1 MKKINFKLIVLFTI
15 LIIVNISSCKMA
27 IQSLLGKKNA
37 EGETSSIQLDQ
48 LSWNK
53 SSIDLKIGGMDHIL
67 LTAKPESKRNEATI
81 VYEYNSDIINLIT
94 DSRGVIVEGL
104 KKGKTTL
111 SAINGKIRTNCIINV
126 SGYDENYEKEPY
138 IYSVNN
144 IIQLRPGTQERVAV
158 SLYGG
163 SAEDSQKFIWKNE
176 KNEVV
181 EIAPNGQFC
190 LINAKG
196 EGNSKITITHPKAA
210 YPYSILVYNLADTQK
225 ATYISTTDNVIT
237 LQKNKGEKEIKVV
250 MENAPNNFNPALFKW
265 ELVQNEGEVCSIDF
279 NREKCVISPLSA
291 GTAIIKI
298 SHHAAPYPLE
308 ILVRVV
314 ELVKNVYIKPSDTFV
329 EISGDETK
337 TLSLQLEGTSENYD
351 VNEFQWDVPE
361 NEVITYNH
369 YGNEILLSGKKNGM
383 VKITVSH
390 PMAAYPRDI
399 MVNVKNQ
406 TSDAVDSSNYV
417 TTSQNYI
424 RTKIGAEAIPLN
436 ILLVGGEVGDQ
447 KKFKWTIKN
456 TPKIAGQKVINFE
469 TTHGEVFS
477 RSLIS
482 TSYEDGT
489 GYITPLSEGT
499 AVIEITHP
507 KILYS
512 TEVLVKVLP
521 ASAILEEPFYFTG
534 IPIVK
539 LLNGKEQEVNIN
551 LHGKTKTDSDNS
563 NIIWNTE
570 SPHIIVTGNGEKAV
584 IRATGHGSNISHI
597 TISHPRADVD
607 KKIVVLTADT
617 QEELDKMKS
626 LYAYKHSYKTKVD
639 DTLVIQAEQT
649 GFTEEEITN
658 FTWTVLTPNLLNC
671 EPYID
676 EASGKTLHM
685 LTKIKGL
692 KSGEGKIILKSNLPG
707 IADLSFDITILPKN
721 ANIEAEPDEA
731 YLTTFQ
737 NVVSLKEKNESANV
751 EVSAIGLS
759 SNKLSGISWAP
770 EKNGI
775 VSINSQGSSA
785 VFTAL
790 KEGETKVF
798 VSHPECQ
805 NKLTIHVKVG
815 KEYIFNNND
824 KTIYISTDIDTIL
837 AIKDEPAKKI
847 TARLINYSD
856 FTNEKFKFEIDK
868 PDIASISQ
876 GDNAC
881 LIKPIKAG
889 QALITVSHPKSNFTK
904 SVLVV
909 VGNSKEELE
918 GFSYL
923 TTANNVITVTKGQ
936 SKNISVA
943 VMNSPDIIIDGY
955 SWESKNPE
963 IATAQGVGAS
973 AVIHG
978 NEVGTARIV
987 VSNTKCTYPLKLIV
1001 ICVDSSQAA
1010 LNPFISASPN
1020 VLNLKAEQGP
1030 SPWTTFTATLE
1041 GGSDFDQQNFSWQI
1055 EDSSIVQMFGQGAT
1069 CKMRALKAGT
1079 TRLIITHPKA
1089 EYSCY
1094 VLLICDAV
1102 KPNKCYISVPEKII
1116 SMKPNQSEMAITA
1129 SLTNGDIEDKYAF
1142 NFYADTYDVIELNYS
1157 ANVASIR
1164 PIGQGQTTIHVTH
1177 PKAAYE
1183 QQIIVKVSEYTQFE
1197 FAMDYY
1203 KLTKG
1208 KTGYVSMR
1216 VPVTSVPCHVEY
1228 ESLNTNICMI
1238 EGTNKTAQITGLAPG
1253 NTKVKAKLVATKTNI
1268 VQATAE
1274 MLINIEESTEDLIY
1288 ITTTKTVY
1296 SIEKGTTTTITANIT
1311 GQGIG
1316 TVDQQNLKWKSSDP
1330 SVIKLVG
1337 ASTTGIATG
1346 PQCMLQALK
1355 AGECTVTISHDKC
1368 NTDLIIKIIVPGTD
1382 DVDISLNKTYIRLE
1396 TGGRTEVK
1404 AKLTN
1409 AKPEDYK
1416 TIEWSIEKQNGN
1428 VIADVLGK
1436 GETVAAFARN
1446 VGKTVLHAR
1455 LPNGK
1460 STECEIVVEAS
1471 RHITFASQEMFV
1483 EPGQTKTIKY
1493 TVAPEDAGI
1502 TWTTDS
1508 DTYFN
1513 YSVDEH
1519 TKTVII
1525 TGKTEGFGRLTG
1537 VTQYGNRTTLAVKCS
1552 WNYHFSINKSI
1563 IKSEPDFDS
1572 TQPDKFIIK
1581 YKVIPSDA
1589 EIEVNFDN
1597 DNIADFNIDKLRHE
1611 IIITPKKEGE
1621 ANILIKA
1628 LNIRDSNHEI
1638 GVRQCK
1644 LIFKYDKITFKTK
1657 ILSKI
1662 GKFSNIKDNKIIL
1675 GDGEKINLKFEPNY
1689 PKIEYEISNLEWEP
1703 AAAYLTD
1710 VEIKNK
1716 IIISQDEDMGK
1727 NERKLEHTQDFKDY
1741 SYKFTHKP
1749 YISLKNKKIYFKWKD
1764 FDTTKLNFLD
1774 IPENLSQII
1783 GEDIEP
1789 NQISYT
1795 KEPYEEALLVLQEE
1809 KPNPDWSNGDKR
1821 YYAKEKKKI
1830 VTVKCQGNS
1839 SKHSIKNIGFS
1850 KIDNYSPYKLHINY
1864 SDAVTKVY
1872 ASVPY
1877 KETITWDNIIYGK
1890 HVKRSEFGWWGKY
1903 NDVLETD
1910 KTVSKSPI
1918 TPKVKFEPLAT
1929 PVYASKDEVELNGVI
1944 KTKTKKKTEYFYPL
1958 NNELLNFCTPK
1969 IQIKEDSGEKITINP
1984 VNFGF
1989 LVDDEEER
1997 YNKPI
2002 TSLDE
2007 SVKKEL
2013 FAGFIKVTFIRSF
2026 INQPSKQEFIKIPV
2040 YFERRDCNINC
2051 SEEIFNN

>member
-1 MKKINFKLIVLFTI
+1 MKKFNSKLFIVFAI
-15 LIIVNISSCKMA
+15 FFIVNISSCKMA
-27 IQSLLGKKNA
+27 IQSLLGKKDEQKN
-37 EGETSSIQLDQ
+37 ESVQLEMLAWSKD
-48 LSWNK
+48 
-53 SSIDLKIGGMDHIL
+53 SIDLKIGGMDHIL
-67 LTAKPESKRNEATI
+67 LTAKPENKRTEATI

-196 EGNSKITITHPKAA
+196 EGNSKITITHPKAS

-237 LQKNKGEKEIKVV
+237 LQKNKGDKEISVV
-250 MENAPNNFNPALFKW
+250 MENPPDNFNPSLFKW

-314 ELVKNVYIKPSDTFV
+314 ELVKNVYIKPSDTYV
-329 EISGDETK
+329 EISGDESK

-351 VNEFQWDVPE
+351 VNEFQWNIPD

-399 MVNVKNQ
+399 MINVKNQ
-406 TSDAVDSSNYV
+406 TSDAVDSSHYI

-424 RTKIGAEAIPLN
+424 RTKVGAEAIPLN
-436 ILLVGGEVGDQ
+436 ILLVGGEAGDQ
-447 KKFKWTIKN
+447 NNFKWTIKH
-456 TPKIAGQKVINFE
+456 TPKVANMDVIKFE
-469 TTHGEVFS
+469 TTHGKVFT
-477 RSLIS
+477 RSAVS
-482 TSYEDGT
+482 SYEDGT

-507 KILYS
+507 KIIYP
-512 TEVLVKVLP
+512 TEALVKVLP
-521 ASAILEEPFYFTG
+521 SYAVLEEPFYFTG
-534 IPIVK
+534 TPIVK
-539 LLNGKEQEVNIN
+539 LLNGTEQEVTIS
-551 LHGKTKTDSDNS
+551 LHGKNKTEADNT
-563 NIIWNTE
+563 NITWRTE
-570 SPHIIVTGNGEKAV
+570 SSHINLIGNGEKAV
-584 IRATGHGSNISHI
+584 IKATGHGSHISHI
-597 TISHPRADVD
+597 KASHPRSDAD

-617 QEELDKMKS
+617 QEELDKMKT
-626 LYAYKHSYKTKVD
+626 LYAYKYSYKMKVD
-639 DTLVIQAEQT
+639 DTLIIQAEQT
-649 GFTEEEITN
+649 GFTNEEIKN
-658 FTWTVLTPNLLNC
+658 LTWTSLTPNLLTC
-671 EPYID
+671 EPYVD
-676 EASGKTLHM
+676 EASGQTFYTY
-685 LTKIKGL
+685 TKIKGL
-692 KSGEGKIILKSNLPG
+692 KSGEAKIVLKSNLPD
-707 IADLSFDITILPKN
+707 IPNLTFDITVLPKN
-721 ANIEAEPDEA
+721 ANLEVEPDEA

-751 EVSAIGLS
+751 EVTAVGLS
-759 SNKLSGISWAP
+759 SEKLSGISWTP
-770 EKNGI
+770 EKTGI
-775 VSINSQGSSA
+775 VSINAQGASA

-798 VSHPECQ
+798 VSHPDCQ
-805 NKLTIHVKVG
+805 NKLTIHVRVG
-815 KEYIFNNND
+815 KEYIFNNNN

-837 AIKDEPAKKI
+837 AVKDEPAKKI
-847 TARLINYSD
+847 TARLVNYSD

-868 PDIASISQ
+868 PNIASISQ
-876 GDNAC
+876 SDNSC
-881 LIKPIKAG
+881 LVKPIKAG
-889 QALITVSHPKSNFTK
+889 QALITVSHPKTNFTK

-923 TTANNVITVTKGQ
+923 TTANNVITVIKGQ
-936 SKNISVA
+936 SKNISVS

-963 IATAQGVGAS
+963 IATAQGVGAN
-973 AVIHG
+973 AIIHG
-978 NEVGTARIV
+978 NETGTARIV

-1010 LNPFISASPN
+1010 LNPFIDTTTN

-1055 EDSSIVQMFGQGAT
+1055 EDSNMVQMFGQGAT

-1089 EYSCY
+1089 EYPCY
-1094 VLLICDAV
+1094 VLLICDEV

-1129 SLTNGDIEDKYAF
+1129 SLVNGDIEDKYAF

-1157 ANVASIR
+1157 ANVASIK
-1164 PIGQGQTTIHVTH
+1164 PIGQGQTKIHVTH
-1177 PKAAYE
+1177 PKAAFE

-1197 FAMDYY
+1197 FGMEYY
-1203 KLTKG
+1203 KLTQG

-1228 ESLNTNICMI
+1228 ESLNKNVCMI
-1238 EGTNKTAQITGLAPG
+1238 EGTNTTAQLTGLAPG

-1274 MLINIEESTEDLIY
+1274 MLINIEKAEENLVY
-1288 ITTTKTVY
+1288 ITTSKTVY
-1296 SIEKGTTTTITANIT
+1296 SIEKGTTTTIAANIT
-1311 GQGIG
+1311 GEGIG
-1316 TVDQQNLKWKSSDP
+1316 TADQQNLRWKSSDP

-1337 ASTTGIATG
+1337 ASTTGISTG

-1396 TGGRTEVK
+1396 TGGKTEVK

-1416 TIEWSIEKQNGN
+1416 TIEWSIEKQNEN

-1436 GETVAAFARN
+1436 GETVAVFARN

-1460 STECEIVVEAS
+1460 LAECEIVVEAS
-1471 RHITFASQEMFV
+1471 RHITLTSQEVFV

-1493 TVAPEDAGI
+1493 SVAPEDAGI
-1502 TWTTDS
+1502 TWTTDL
-1508 DTYFN
+1508 DAYFD
-1513 YSVDEH
+1513 YSIDEH
-1519 TKTVII
+1519 SKTVTI
-1525 TGKTEGFGRLTG
+1525 TGKVEGFGRLTG

-1552 WNYHFSINKSI
+1552 WNYKFSIDKSI
-1563 IKSEPDFDS
+1563 IKAEPDD
-1572 TQPDKFIIK
+1572 PIVLN
-1581 YKVIPSDA
+1581 YKVIPDDA
-1589 EIEVNFDN
+1589 EIEVGLLNN
-1597 DNIADFNIDKLRHE
+1597 SSDFVDWTIDKYNKQILL
-1611 IIITPKKEGE
+1611 TPKKEGYGE
-1621 ANILIKA
+1621 LKLTAVNP
-1628 LNIRDSNHEI
+1628 RDNNHTI
-1638 GVRQCK
+1638 GSSTCNLSFLYRDIGLDFKFINKDGNFSRFDEKKV
-1644 LIFKYDKITFKTK
+1644 IF
-1657 ILSKI
+1657 
-1662 GKFSNIKDNKIIL
+1662 II
-1675 GDGEKINLKFEPNY
+1675 GDGEKATFSVKGSKPKADIKIV
-1689 PKIEYEISNLEWEP
+1689 KIEADNNLINKGFSISETEDSTEFNISHNEDVIEYVYKIDKDVKL
-1703 AAAYLTD
+1703 YHNTD
-1710 VEIKNK
+1710 PDHPEKNK
-1716 IIISQDEDMGK
+1716 TFECKGIDWKYYEDTDNAYARNKGIFPRPILITGTLHDLSSYSWLSTRIQFSTSPCTPYYVSEPEFK
-1727 NERKLEHTQDFKDY
+1727 ANSLWYKPPSWEEFWLNLNNNWNLVQKFDFPEVNFHNFKRMSTFAKD
-1741 SYKFTHKP
+1741 
-1749 YISLKNKKIYFKWKD
+1749 I
-1764 FDTTKLNFLD
+1764 
-1774 IPENLSQII
+1774 
-1783 GEDIEP
+1783 
-1789 NQISYT
+1789 
-1795 KEPYEEALLVLQEE
+1795 
-1809 KPNPDWSNGDKR
+1809 
-1821 YYAKEKKKI
+1821 
-1830 VTVKCQGNS
+1830 
-1839 SKHSIKNIGFS
+1839 
-1850 KIDNYSPYKLHINY
+1850 
-1864 SDAVTKVY
+1864 
-1872 ASVPY
+1872 
-1877 KETITWDNIIYGK
+1877 
-1890 HVKRSEFGWWGKY
+1890 
-1903 NDVLETD
+1903 
-1910 KTVSKSPI
+1910 
-1918 TPKVKFEPLAT
+1918 
-1929 PVYASKDEVELNGVI
+1929 
-1944 KTKTKKKTEYFYPL
+1944 KKTEMA
-1958 NNELLNFCTPK
+1958 
-1969 IQIKEDSGEKITINP
+1969 
-1984 VNFGF
+1984 GF
-1989 LVDDEEER
+1989 LNITFLRLGKQDVKKIPIFYEER
-1997 YNKPI
+1997 NCTK
-2002 TSLDE
+2002 
-2007 SVKKEL
+2007 
-2013 FAGFIKVTFIRSF
+2013 
-2026 INQPSKQEFIKIPV
+2026 NQE
-2040 YFERRDCNINC
+2040 
-2051 SEEIFNN
+2051 

>member
-1 MKKINFKLIVLFTI
+1 MKKINFKLIVVFTI

-27 IQSLLGKKNA
+27 IQSLLGKKNG
-37 EGETSSIQLDQ
+37 EETSSIQLDY

-53 SSIDLKIGGMDHIL
+53 DSIELKIGGMDHIL

-138 IYSVNN
+138 IYSVHN

-196 EGNSKITITHPKAA
+196 EGNSKITITHPKAS

-237 LQKNKGEKEIKVV
+237 LQKNKGDKEISVV
-250 MENAPNNFNPALFKW
+250 MENPPDNFNPSLFRW
-265 ELVQNEGEVCSIDF
+265 ELIQNEGEVCSIDF

-298 SHHAAPYPLE
+298 SHPASVYPLE

-314 ELVKNVYIKPSDTFV
+314 ELVKNVYIDPSDTFV

-337 TLSLQLEGTSENYD
+337 TISLKLEGTSENYD
-351 VNEFQWDVPE
+351 VNSFQWDVPE

-369 YGNEILLSGKKNGM
+369 YGNEMLLSGKKNGM

-390 PMAAYPRDI
+390 PMAAYSRDI
-399 MVNVKNQ
+399 MINVKNQ
-406 TSDAVDSSNYV
+406 TSDAIDSAHYV

-424 RTKIGAEAIPLN
+424 RTKVGAEAIPLN

-456 TPKIAGQKVINFE
+456 APKITGQKVINFE
-469 TTHGEVFS
+469 TTHGEVFI
-477 RSLIS
+477 RSARS
-482 TSYEDGT
+482 AVSSYEDGT

-507 KILYS
+507 KTLYP

-521 ASAILEEPFYFTG
+521 IYAVLEEPFYFTG
-534 IPIVK
+534 TPIVR
-539 LLNGKEQEVNIN
+539 LLNGSEQEVNIN
-551 LHGKTKTDSDNS
+551 LYGKNKTESDNA
-563 NIIWNTE
+563 NIKWETK
-570 SPHIIVTGNGEKAV
+570 S
-584 IRATGHGSNISHI
+584 SHI
-597 TISHPRADVD
+597 TLIGSGDKAIIKATSHGSHISHVTVSHPRAEVN

-617 QEELDKMKS
+617 QEELDKIKT
-626 LYAYKHSYKTKVD
+626 LYAYKHSYKMKVD
-639 DTLVIQAEQT
+639 DTLVIQAEKT
-649 GFTEEEITN
+649 GFTEEEIKN
-658 FTWTVLTPNLLNC
+658 FTWTVLTPNLLSC

-676 EASGKTLHM
+676 ETSGKTLHT

-692 KSGEGKIILKSNLPG
+692 KSGEGKIVLKSNLPG
-707 IADLSFDITILPKN
+707 IADLSFDITVLPKN
-721 ANIEAEPDEA
+721 ANLETEQDEA

-737 NVVSLKEKNESANV
+737 NVVSLKEKNDSANV
-751 EVSAIGLS
+751 EVTAVGLS
-759 SNKLSGISWAP
+759 SDKLSGISWTP
-770 EKNGI
+770 EKNSI

-856 FTNEKFKFEIDK
+856 FTNEKFKFQIDK

-876 GDNAC
+876 NDNSC
-881 LIKPIKAG
+881 LVKPVKAG

-1089 EYSCY
+1089 EYPCY

-1129 SLTNGDIEDKYAF
+1129 SLINGDIEDKYAF

-1157 ANVASIR
+1157 ANVASIK
-1164 PIGQGQTTIHVTH
+1164 PIGQGQTKIHVTH

-1238 EGTNKTAQITGLAPG
+1238 EGTNKTAQITAVGAG

-1274 MLINIEESTEDLIY
+1274 MLINIEESAEDLIY

-1316 TVDQQNLKWKSSDP
+1316 TADQQNLKWKSSDP

-1382 DVDISLNKTYIRLE
+1382 DIDISLNKTYIRLE

-1416 TIEWSIEKQNGN
+1416 TIEWSIEKQNEN

-1436 GETVAAFARN
+1436 GETVAVFARN
-1446 VGKTVLHAR
+1446 IGKTVLHAR

-1460 STECEIVVEAS
+1460 TAECEIVVEAS
-1471 RHITFASQEMFV
+1471 RQITFASQEMFI

-1493 TVAPEDAGI
+1493 SVAPEDAGI

-1508 DTYFN
+1508 DTYFD

-1519 TKTVII
+1519 TKTVTI
-1525 TGKTEGFGRLTG
+1525 TGKIEGYGRLTA
-1537 VTQYGNRTTLAVKCS
+1537 VTQYGNRSTLAVKCS
-1552 WNYHFSINKSI
+1552 WNYKFSIDKSI
-1563 IKSEPDFDS
+1563 IKAEPDD
-1572 TQPDKFIIK
+1572 PIVLN
-1581 YKVIPSDA
+1581 YKVTPDDA
-1589 EIEVNFDN
+1589 EI
-1597 DNIADFNIDKLRHE
+1597 NIDLLNNSSDFVDWVIDKYNKQILL
-1611 IIITPKKEGE
+1611 TPKKEGHGE
-1621 ANILIKA
+1621 LKLTAVNP
-1628 LNIRDSNHEI
+1628 RDNNHII
-1638 GVRQCK
+1638 GSRTCNLSFLYRDIDLDFKFVKKDGNFSRFDK
-1644 LIFKYDKITFKTK
+1644 EKGIF
-1657 ILSKI
+1657 
-1662 GKFSNIKDNKIIL
+1662 II
-1675 GDGEKINLKFEPNY
+1675 GDGETVTFSVKGEKPKADIKIVKVEADNNLVNKGFSISETEDSTENQNHNEFNISHN
-1689 PKIEYEISNLEWEP
+1689 KDIIEYVYKIDK
-1703 AAAYLTD
+1703 D
-1710 VEIKNK
+1710 V
-1716 IIISQDEDMGK
+1716 
-1727 NERKLEHTQDFKDY
+1727 RLFY
-1741 SYKFTHKP
+1741 
-1749 YISLKNKKIYFKWKD
+1749 
-1764 FDTTKLNFLD
+1764 
-1774 IPENLSQII
+1774 
-1783 GEDIEP
+1783 
-1789 NQISYT
+1789 
-1795 KEPYEEALLVLQEE
+1795 
-1809 KPNPDWSNGDKR
+1809 
-1821 YYAKEKKKI
+1821 KKI
-1830 VTVKCQGNS
+1830 VSGTGHDAIYEDVECRGVDWSWHEFYDTFKLSCSAGNFAHAIFLDGYVYIDYANSYDDFHKSFTFYKTSCTPYYVSESKFKANSLWYKPYTKQEYWKKSWGQWVLNS
-1839 SKHSIKNIGFS
+1839 SSEYPEVNYHNFDRISSFS
-1850 KIDNYSPYKLHINY
+1850 KDIKKKERAGFLN
-1864 SDAVTKVY
+1864 VTFLRL
-1872 ASVPY
+1872 
-1877 KETITWDNIIYGK
+1877 GK
-1890 HVKRSEFGWWGKY
+1890 QHVK
-1903 NDVLETD
+1903 
-1910 KTVSKSPI
+1910 
-1918 TPKVKFEPLAT
+1918 
-1929 PVYASKDEVELNGVI
+1929 
-1944 KTKTKKKTEYFYPL
+1944 
-1958 NNELLNFCTPK
+1958 
-1969 IQIKEDSGEKITINP
+1969 
-1984 VNFGF
+1984 
-1989 LVDDEEER
+1989 
-1997 YNKPI
+1997 
-2002 TSLDE
+2002 
-2007 SVKKEL
+2007 
-2013 FAGFIKVTFIRSF
+2013 
-2026 INQPSKQEFIKIPV
+2026 KIPV
-2040 YFERRDCNINC
+2040 FYEERICTKNQ
-2051 SEEIFNN
+2051 E

>member
-15 LIIVNISSCKMA
+15 LTIVNISSCKMA
-27 IQSLLGKKNA
+27 IQSLLGKKNG

-53 SSIDLKIGGMDHIL
+53 SSIELKIGGMDHIL

-111 SAINGKIRTNCIINV
+111 SAINGKIRTTCIINV
-126 SGYDENYEKEPY
+126 SGYDQNYEKEPY
-138 IYSVNN
+138 IYSASN

-163 SAEDSQKFIWKNE
+163 SAEDSQKFTWKNE

-210 YPYSILVYNLADTQK
+210 YPYTMLVYNLPDTQK
-225 ATYISTTDNVIT
+225 ATYISTTENVVT
-237 LQKNKGEKEIKVV
+237 LQKNKGDKEITVV
-250 MENAPNNFNPALFKW
+250 MENPPDNFNPALFKW
-265 ELVQNEGEVCSIDF
+265 ELVQNQGEVCSIDF
-279 NREKCVISPLSA
+279 NREKCVISPLNA

-298 SHHAAPYPLE
+298 SHPSSAYPLE

-314 ELVKNVYIKPSDTFV
+314 ELVKNVYITPSDTFV

-337 TLSLQLEGTSENYD
+337 TISLKLEGTSENYD
-351 VNEFQWDVPE
+351 VNAFQWEVPE

-369 YGNEILLSGKKNGM
+369 YGNEMLLSGKKNGM

-390 PMAAYPRDI
+390 PMAAYSRDI
-399 MVNVKNQ
+399 MINVKNQ
-406 TSDAVDSSNYV
+406 TSDALDSSHYI

-424 RTKIGAEAIPLN
+424 RTKVGAETIPLN
-436 ILLVGGEVGDQ
+436 ILLVGGKTDDQ

-456 TPKIAGQKVINFE
+456 TPKITGEKVINFE
-469 TTHGEVFS
+469 TTHGEVFI
-477 RSLIS
+477 RSARS
-482 TSYEDGT
+482 AVSSYEDGT

-507 KILYS
+507 KTLYP

-521 ASAILEEPFYFTG
+521 PYAVLEEPFYFTG
-534 IPIVK
+534 TSIVK
-539 LLNGKEQEVNIN
+539 LLNGSEQEVNIN
-551 LHGKTKTDSDNS
+551 LYGKNKTESDNA
-563 NIIWNTE
+563 NIKWETE
-570 SPHIIVTGNGEKAV
+570 S
-584 IRATGHGSNISHI
+584 SHI
-597 TISHPRADVD
+597 TLIGSGDKAIIKATSHGSHISHVTVSHPRADAD

-617 QEELDKMKS
+617 KEELDKMKT

-649 GFTEEEITN
+649 GFTEEEIKN
-658 FTWTVLTPNLLNC
+658 FTWTVLTPNLLSC

-676 EASGKTLHM
+676 ETSGKTLHT

-692 KSGEGKIILKSNLPG
+692 KSGEGKIVLKSNLPG
-707 IADLSFDITILPKN
+707 IADLSFDITVLPKN
-721 ANIEAEPDEA
+721 ANLETEQDEA

-751 EVSAIGLS
+751 EVTAVGLS
-759 SNKLSGISWAP
+759 SDKLSRISWTP
-770 EKNGI
+770 EKTGVI
-775 VSINSQGSSA
+775 SINSKGSSA
-785 VFTAL
+785 VFMAL
-790 KEGETKVF
+790 KEGETKVL

-805 NKLTIHVKVG
+805 NKLTIHVRVG

-824 KTIYISTDIDTIL
+824 KTVYISTDIDTIL

-847 TARLINYSD
+847 TARLVNYSD
-856 FTNEKFKFEIDK
+856 FTNEKFKFQIDK

-876 GDNAC
+876 NDNSC
-881 LIKPIKAG
+881 LVKPVKAG

-955 SWESKNPE
+955 TWESKNPE

-978 NEVGTARIV
+978 NEVGTARIK
-987 VSNTKCTYPLKLIV
+987 VSNTKCTYPLELIV
-1001 ICVDSSQAA
+1001 ICVDSSSAV
-1010 LNPFISASPN
+1010 LNPFISTATN
-1020 VLNLKAEQGP
+1020 IVTLKAEKES

-1041 GGSDFDQQNFSWQI
+1041 GGSEFDQQNFSWQV
-1055 EDSSIVQMFGQGAT
+1055 EDSSIVQMFGQGSS
-1069 CKMRALKAGT
+1069 CKMRAIKAGT
-1079 TRLIITHPKA
+1079 TRLIISHPKS
-1089 EYSCY
+1089 EHRCY
-1094 VLLICDAV
+1094 VLLICDEA
-1102 KPNKCYISVPEKII
+1102 KPNKYFISVPENII

-1129 SLTNGDIEDKYAF
+1129 SLVNGDIEDKYAF
-1142 NFYADTYDVIELNYS
+1142 NFYADTYDVIELNFS

-1238 EGTNKTAQITGLAPG
+1238 EGTNKIAQITGLAPG

-1274 MLINIEESTEDLIY
+1274 MLINIEESAEDLIY

-1416 TIEWSIEKQNGN
+1416 TIEWSIEKQNEN

-1436 GETVAAFARN
+1436 GETVAVFARN

-1460 STECEIVVEAS
+1460 TAECEVVVEAS
-1471 RHITFASQEMFV
+1471 RQITFASQEMFI

-1493 TVAPEDAGI
+1493 SVAPEDAGI

-1508 DTYFN
+1508 DTYFD

-1519 TKTVII
+1519 TKTVTI
-1525 TGKTEGFGRLTG
+1525 TGKIEGYGRLTA
-1537 VTQYGNRTTLAVKCS
+1537 VTQYGNRATLAVKCS
-1552 WNYHFSINKSI
+1552 WNYKFSIDKSI
-1563 IKSEPDFDS
+1563 IKVEPDK
-1572 TQPDKFIIK
+1572 PVIIN
-1581 YKVIPSDA
+1581 YKVTPDDA
-1589 EIEVNFDN
+1589 EI
-1597 DNIADFNIDKLRHE
+1597 NIDLLNNSSDFVDWVVDKYNKQILL
-1611 IIITPKKEGE
+1611 TPKKEGRGE
-1621 ANILIKA
+1621 LKLTAINPRDNNHIIGSRTCNLSFLYKDIA
-1628 LNIRDSNHEI
+1628 LD
-1638 GVRQCK
+1638 
-1644 LIFKYDKITFKTK
+1644 FKFVKKDGNFSRFDKEKNAFFI
-1657 ILSKI
+1657 
-1662 GKFSNIKDNKIIL
+1662 
-1675 GDGEKINLKFEPNY
+1675 GDGEKVTFSIKSEKSKADIKIVKVEADNNLNKIKEISLSETENSTENY
-1689 PKIEYEISNLEWEP
+1689 NEFDISHNKDVIEYI
-1703 AAAYLTD
+1703 YKIDKD
-1710 VEIKNK
+1710 VELYYHTNPFDNNNDKRMK
-1716 IIISQDEDMGK
+1716 CKGISWDWFESSVGWNDYDK
-1727 NERKLEHTQDFKDY
+1727 NEGTYPYCILEGGDKNGSTSYILFSHYFEFVTSPCTPYYVSEPEFKNNSLWY
-1741 SYKFTHKP
+1741 KP
-1749 YISLKNKKIYFKWKD
+1749 YTEEKYFKWK
-1764 FDTTKLNFLD
+1764 TGRGWIINSHQCYPEVNYHNFQRHPSMSKD
-1774 IPENLSQII
+1774 I
-1783 GEDIEP
+1783 
-1789 NQISYT
+1789 
-1795 KEPYEEALLVLQEE
+1795 
-1809 KPNPDWSNGDKR
+1809 
-1821 YYAKEKKKI
+1821 KKI
-1830 VTVKCQGNS
+1830 N
-1839 SKHSIKNIGFS
+1839 
-1850 KIDNYSPYKLHINY
+1850 
-1864 SDAVTKVY
+1864 KV
-1872 ASVPY
+1872 
-1877 KETITWDNIIYGK
+1877 
-1890 HVKRSEFGWWGKY
+1890 
-1903 NDVLETD
+1903 
-1910 KTVSKSPI
+1910 
-1918 TPKVKFEPLAT
+1918 
-1929 PVYASKDEVELNGVI
+1929 
-1944 KTKTKKKTEYFYPL
+1944 
-1958 NNELLNFCTPK
+1958 
-1969 IQIKEDSGEKITINP
+1969 
-1984 VNFGF
+1984 GF
-1989 LVDDEEER
+1989 LF
-1997 YNKPI
+1997 I
-2002 TSLDE
+2002 TYLRFG
-2007 SVKKEL
+2007 KQN
-2013 FAGFIKVTFIRSF
+2013 IR
-2026 INQPSKQEFIKIPV
+2026 KIPV
-2040 YFERRDCNINC
+2040 FYEERICTKNQ
-2051 SEEIFNN
+2051 E

>member
-1 MKKINFKLIVLFTI
+1 MKKINFKLIVFFAI
-15 LIIVNISSCKMA
+15 LIIVNISSCRMA
-27 IQSLLGKKNA
+27 IQSLLGKKNG
-37 EGETSSIQLDQ
+37 EETSSIQLDY

-53 SSIDLKIGGMDHIL
+53 DSIELKIGGMDHIL
-67 LTAKPESKRNEATI
+67 LTAKPENKRSEATI

-111 SAINGKIRTNCIINV
+111 SAINGKIRTTCIIDV
-126 SGYDENYEKEPY
+126 SGYDQNYEKEPY
-138 IYSVNN
+138 IYSASN

-163 SAEDSQKFIWKNE
+163 SAEDSQKFTWKNE

-210 YPYSILVYNLADTQK
+210 YPYTMLVYNLPDTQK
-225 ATYISTTDNVIT
+225 ATYISTTENVVT
-237 LQKNKGEKEIKVV
+237 LQKNKEDKEISVV
-250 MENAPNNFNPALFKW
+250 MENPPDNFNPSLFRW
-265 ELVQNEGEVCSIDF
+265 ELIQNEGEVCSIDF
-279 NREKCVISPLSA
+279 NREKCVISPLNA

-298 SHHAAPYPLE
+298 SHPVSVYPLE

-314 ELVKNVYIKPSDTFV
+314 ELVKNVYITPSDTFV

-337 TLSLQLEGTSENYD
+337 TISLKLEGTSENYD
-351 VNEFQWDVPE
+351 VNSFQWDVPE

-369 YGNEILLSGKKNGM
+369 YGNEMLLSGKKNGM

-390 PMAAYPRDI
+390 PMAAYSRDI
-399 MVNVKNQ
+399 MINVKNQ
-406 TSDAVDSSNYV
+406 TSDAIDSSHYI

-424 RTKIGAEAIPLN
+424 RTKVGAEAIPLN

-456 TPKIAGQKVINFE
+456 APKITGEKVINFE
-469 TTHGEVFS
+469 TTHGEVFI
-477 RSLIS
+477 RSARS
-482 TSYEDGT
+482 AVSSYEDGT

-507 KILYS
+507 KTLYP

-521 ASAILEEPFYFTG
+521 PYAVLEEPFYFTG
-534 IPIVK
+534 TPIVR
-539 LLNGKEQEVNIN
+539 LLNGSEQEVNIN
-551 LHGKTKTDSDNS
+551 LYGKNKTESDNA
-563 NIIWNTE
+563 NIKWETE
-570 SPHIIVTGNGEKAV
+570 S
-584 IRATGHGSNISHI
+584 SHI
-597 TISHPRADVD
+597 TLIGSGDKAIIKATSHGSHISHVTVSHPRAEVN

-617 QEELDKMKS
+617 QEELDKIKT
-626 LYAYKHSYKTKVD
+626 LYAYKHSYKMKVD
-639 DTLVIQAEQT
+639 DTLVIQAEKT
-649 GFTEEEITN
+649 GFTEEEIKN
-658 FTWTVLTPNLLNC
+658 FTWTVLTPNLLSC

-676 EASGKTLHM
+676 ETSGKTLHT

-692 KSGEGKIILKSNLPG
+692 KSGEGKIVLKSNLPG
-707 IADLSFDITILPKN
+707 IADLSFDITVLPKN
-721 ANIEAEPDEA
+721 ANLETEQDEA

-737 NVVSLKEKNESANV
+737 NVISLKEKNDSANV
-751 EVSAIGLS
+751 EVTAVGLS
-759 SNKLSGISWAP
+759 SDKLSGISWTP
-770 EKNGI
+770 EKTGI
-775 VSINSQGSSA
+775 ISINSKGSSA

-790 KEGETKVF
+790 KEGETKVL

-824 KTIYISTDIDTIL
+824 KTVYISTDIDTIL

-856 FTNEKFKFEIDK
+856 FTNEKFKFQIDK

-876 GDNAC
+876 SDNSC
-881 LIKPIKAG
+881 LVKPVKAG

-955 SWESKNPE
+955 TWESKNPE
-963 IATAQGVGAS
+963 IATAQGVGAN

-978 NEVGTARIV
+978 NEVGTARIK
-987 VSNTKCTYPLKLIV
+987 VSNTKCTYPLELIV
-1001 ICVDSSQAA
+1001 ICVDSSSAV
-1010 LNPFISASPN
+1010 LNPFISTATN
-1020 VLNLKAEQGP
+1020 IVTLKAEKES

-1041 GGSDFDQQNFSWQI
+1041 GGSEFDQQNFSWQV
-1055 EDSSIVQMFGQGAT
+1055 EDSSIVQMFGQGSS
-1069 CKMRALKAGT
+1069 CKMRAIKAGT
-1079 TRLIITHPKA
+1079 TRLIISHPKS
-1089 EYSCY
+1089 EHRCY
-1094 VLLICDAV
+1094 VLLICDEA
-1102 KPNKCYISVPEKII
+1102 KPNKYFISVPENII

-1129 SLTNGDIEDKYAF
+1129 SLVNGDIEDKYAF
-1142 NFYADTYDVIELNYS
+1142 NFYADTYDVIELNFS

-1238 EGTNKTAQITGLAPG
+1238 EGTNTTAQITGLAPG

-1330 SVIKLVG
+1330 SIIKLVG

-1382 DVDISLNKTYIRLE
+1382 DVNISLNKTYIRLE

-1416 TIEWSIEKQNGN
+1416 TIEWSIEKQNEN

-1436 GETVAAFARN
+1436 GETVAVFARN

-1460 STECEIVVEAS
+1460 TAECEIVVEAS
-1471 RHITFASQEMFV
+1471 RQITFASQEMFI

-1493 TVAPEDAGI
+1493 SVAPEDAGI

-1508 DTYFN
+1508 DTYFD

-1519 TKTVII
+1519 TKTVTI
-1525 TGKTEGFGRLTG
+1525 TGKIEGFGRLTA
-1537 VTQYGNRTTLAVKCS
+1537 VTQYGNRSTLAVKCS
-1552 WNYHFSINKSI
+1552 WNYKFSIDKSV
-1563 IKSEPDFDS
+1563 IKVEPDE
-1572 TQPDKFIIK
+1572 PVIIN
-1581 YKVIPSDA
+1581 YKVTPDDA
-1589 EIEVNFDN
+1589 EI
-1597 DNIADFNIDKLRHE
+1597 NIDLLNNSSDFVDWVIDKHNKQILL
-1611 IIITPKKEGE
+1611 TPKKEGRGE
-1621 ANILIKA
+1621 LKLTAINPRDNNHIIGSRTCNLSFLYKDVA
-1628 LNIRDSNHEI
+1628 LD
-1638 GVRQCK
+1638 
-1644 LIFKYDKITFKTK
+1644 FKFVNKDGNFSRFDKEKGMF
-1657 ILSKI
+1657 
-1662 GKFSNIKDNKIIL
+1662 II
-1675 GDGEKINLKFEPNY
+1675 GDGEKVTFSVKGDRPKANIKIV
-1689 PKIEYEISNLEWEP
+1689 KIEPDGNLS
-1703 AAAYLTD
+1703 
-1710 VEIKNK
+1710 KN
-1716 IIISQDEDMGK
+1716 
-1727 NERKLEHTQDFKDY
+1727 N
-1741 SYKFTHKP
+1741 
-1749 YISLKNKKIYFKWKD
+1749 ISLSETENSTEIYNEFNIAHPKDTIEYIYKIDKDVKLYFR
-1764 FDTTKLNFLD
+1764 NHYS
-1774 IPENLSQII
+1774 E
-1783 GEDIEP
+1783 GEFDIECRG
-1789 NQISYT
+1789 ISWKYFEST
-1795 KEPYEEALLVLQEE
+1795 VHYNDYDRYWGIYPYPVTMG
-1809 KPNPDWSNGDKR
+1809 GD
-1821 YYAKEKKKI
+1821 
-1830 VTVKCQGNS
+1830 T
-1839 SKHSIKNIGFS
+1839 
-1850 KIDNYSPYKLHINY
+1850 P
-1864 SDAVTKVY
+1864 Y
-1872 ASVPY
+1872 ASVTYGSFSRHFKFSTSPCTPY
-1877 KETITWDNIIYGK
+1877 YVSESEFKANSLWYKPYSYEKYQEWNIWSRDWDTVSYNEYPEVNY
-1890 HVKRSEFGWWGKY
+1890 HNFEKRSTF
-1903 NDVLETD
+1903 
-1910 KTVSKSPI
+1910 
-1918 TPKVKFEPLAT
+1918 
-1929 PVYASKDEVELNGVI
+1929 SKDI
-1944 KTKTKKKTEYFYPL
+1944 KKTERVGVLTITYIRLGKQNVKKVPVFY
-1958 NNELLNFCTPK
+1958 
-1969 IQIKEDSGEKITINP
+1969 
-1984 VNFGF
+1984 
-1989 LVDDEEER
+1989 EER
-1997 YNKPI
+1997 NCTK
-2002 TSLDE
+2002 
-2007 SVKKEL
+2007 
-2013 FAGFIKVTFIRSF
+2013 
-2026 INQPSKQEFIKIPV
+2026 NQE
-2040 YFERRDCNINC
+2040 
-2051 SEEIFNN
+2051 

>member
-1 MKKINFKLIVLFTI
+1 MKKINFKLIALFTVLF
-15 LIIVNISSCKMA
+15 IVNISSCRMA
-27 IQSLLGKKNA
+27 IQGLLGKKNG
-37 EGETSSIQLDQ
+37 EQETSSVQLDQ
-48 LSWNK
+48 LSWSKN
-53 SSIDLKIGGMDHIL
+53 SIELTIGGMDHIL
-67 LTAKPESKRNEATI
+67 LTAKPESKRNEANI
-81 VYEYNSDIINLIT
+81 IYEYNSSIINLIT

-111 SAINGKIRTNCIINV
+111 SAINGKIRTTCIINV

-138 IYSVNN
+138 IYSASN
-144 IIQLRPGTQERVAV
+144 IIQLKPGTQERVAV

-163 SAEDSQKFIWKNE
+163 SAEDSQKFTWKNE

-190 LINAKG
+190 LLNAKN

-210 YPYSILVYNLADTQK
+210 YPYTILVYNLPDTQN
-225 ATYISTTDNVIT
+225 ATYISTNENVIT
-237 LQKNKGEKEIKVV
+237 LQKNKGEKEITVV
-250 MENAPNNFNPALFKW
+250 MENPPDNFNPSLFKW
-265 ELVQNEGEVCSIDF
+265 ELIQNEGEICSIDF
-279 NREKCVISPLSA
+279 NREKCVITPLNA
-291 GTAIIKI
+291 GTAMIKI
-298 SHHAAPYPLE
+298 SHPAAPYPLE
-308 ILVRVV
+308 ILARVV
-314 ELVKNVYIKPSDTFV
+314 ELVKNVYITPSDTFV

-337 TLSLQLEGTSENYD
+337 TISLKLEGTSENYD
-351 VNEFQWDVPE
+351 VNEFQWDIPE

-390 PMAAYPRDI
+390 PMAAYSRDI

-406 TSDAVDSSNYV
+406 TSDAVDSSHYI

-424 RTKIGAEAIPLN
+424 RTKVGAEAIPLN
-436 ILLVGGEVGDQ
+436 ILLVGGEAGDQ
-447 KKFKWTIKN
+447 KKFKWVIKN

-469 TTHGEVFS
+469 TTHGEVFT
-477 RSLIS
+477 RSAIS
-482 TSYEDGT
+482 SYEDGK
-489 GYITPLSEGT
+489 GYITPLSEGS

-521 ASAILEEPFYFTG
+521 SSAILEEPFYFTG

-539 LLNGKEQEVNIN
+539 LLNGTEKEVNIN
-551 LHGKTKTDSDNS
+551 LQGKNKTYSDNS
-563 NIIWNTE
+563 NITWNTE
-570 SPHIIVTGNGEKAV
+570 SSYITVTGNGEKAV
-584 IRATGHGSNISHI
+584 IRATGQGSHI
-597 TISHPRADVD
+597 STIKVSHPRADVD

-617 QEELDKMKS
+617 QEELDKMKT
-626 LYAYKHSYKTKVD
+626 LYAYKNSYKTKVG

-649 GFTEEEITN
+649 GFTDEEVKL
-658 FTWTVLTPNLLNC
+658 FTWESITPSLVNC
-671 EPYID
+671 TPYTD
-676 EASGKTLHM
+676 QSSGETFYT
-685 LTKIKGL
+685 LTKITGL
-692 KSGEGKIILKSNLPG
+692 KAGEAKVVLKSN
-707 IADLSFDITILPKN
+707 AANVSDLVFDITVLPKD

-751 EVSAIGLS
+751 KVTAIGLS
-759 SNKLSGISWAP
+759 SDKLSGISWTP

-775 VSINSQGSSA
+775 VSINAQGDSA

-805 NKLTIHVKVG
+805 NKLTINVRVG

-837 AIKDEPAKKI
+837 AVKDEPEKKI
-847 TARLINYSD
+847 TARLVNYSD
-856 FTNEKFKFEIDK
+856 FTNEKFKFQIDK

-876 GDNAC
+876 SDNSC
-881 LIKPIKAG
+881 LVKPIKAG

-955 SWESKNPE
+955 KWESKNPE
-963 IATAQGVGAS
+963 IATANAVGAN

-978 NEVGTARIV
+978 NEIGNARII
-987 VSNTKCTYPLKLIV
+987 VSNTKCTYPLELIV
-1001 ICVDSSQAA
+1001 ICVDSSSAV
-1010 LNPFISASPN
+1010 LNPFISTATN
-1020 VLNLKAEQGP
+1020 IVTLKAEQGS
-1030 SPWTTFTATLE
+1030 SPWTTFAATLE
-1041 GGSDFDQQNFSWQI
+1041 GGSEFDQQNFSWQI
-1055 EDSSIVQMFGQGAT
+1055 EDSSLVQMFGQGAT

-1089 EYSCY
+1089 EHRCY
-1094 VLLICDAV
+1094 VLLICDEA
-1102 KPNKCYISVPEKII
+1102 KPNKYFISVPENII

-1129 SLTNGDIEDKYAF
+1129 SLINGDIEDKYAF
-1142 NFYADTYDVIELNYS
+1142 NFYADTYDVIELNFS
-1157 ANVASIR
+1157 ANVASIK

-1177 PKAAYE
+1177 PKAAFE

-1197 FAMDYY
+1197 FAMEYY

-1228 ESLNTNICMI
+1228 ESLNKNICMI
-1238 EGTNKTAQITGLAPG
+1238 EGTNTTAQLTGLAPG

-1274 MLINIEESTEDLIY
+1274 MLINVEESTEDLVY

-1296 SIEKGTTTTITANIT
+1296 SIEKGTTTTIAANIT

-1316 TVDQQNLKWKSSDP
+1316 TVDQQSLRWKSSDP

-1428 VIADVLGK
+1428 IIADVLGK
-1436 GETVAAFARN
+1436 GETVAVFARN
-1446 VGKTVLHAR
+1446 VGKTTLHAR

-1460 STECEIVVEAS
+1460 AAECEIVVEAS
-1471 RHITFASQEMFV
+1471 RHIAFASQEIFV
-1483 EPGQTKTIKY
+1483 EPGQTKTVKY

-1508 DTYFN
+1508 DAYFD

-1519 TKTVII
+1519 TKTVTIK
-1525 TGKTEGFGRLTG
+1525 GKLEGFGRLTG

-1552 WNYHFSINKSI
+1552 WNYKFSIDKSI
-1563 IKSEPDFDS
+1563 IKAEPEGEF
-1572 TQPDKFIIK
+1572 
-1581 YKVIPSDA
+1581 VINYDVVPQDA
-1589 EIEVNFDN
+1589 KIEVVLLNNNN
-1597 DNIADFNIDKLRHE
+1597 DFIKWTVDEVQKK
-1611 IIITPKKEGE
+1611 IIITPIKEGSGNLSISAKNPRDGDNLIGTRVCNIE
-1621 ANILIKA
+1621 LSYNKVNIL
-1628 LNIRDSNHEI
+1628 
-1638 GVRQCK
+1638 
-1644 LIFKYDKITFKTK
+1644 YKIETK
-1657 ILSKI
+1657 EGSFSKI
-1662 GKFSNIKDNKIIL
+1662 NNGLIIL
-1675 GDGEKINLKFEPNY
+1675 GDGEKIDLSFAFDKEN
-1689 PKIEYEISNLEWEP
+1689 
-1703 AAAYLTD
+1703 ADA
-1710 VEIKNK
+1710 
-1716 IIISQDEDMGK
+1716 IITNITFDKLPDD
-1727 NERKLEHTQDFKDY
+1727 NEQTKQTIFKVNGSDY
-1741 SYKFTHKP
+1741 SQGILKHNYDDTKTVYKITHKP
-1749 YISLKNKKIYFKWKD
+1749 YILYKGRKAYFDWKMPAVPPNKFFLNIDMHDYTGINKVDPAHTEQMIDNKVPVLRHHEGEHGQIPYVDYVTATVYKDYSSSITNFKGFFAKDGKIYSLFQSGW
-1764 FDTTKLNFLD
+1764 
-1774 IPENLSQII
+1774 
-1783 GEDIEP
+1783 
-1789 NQISYT
+1789 YT
-1795 KEPYEEALLVLQEE
+1795 VVTR
-1809 KPNPDWSNGDKR
+1809 KP
-1821 YYAKEKKKI
+1821 
-1830 VTVKCQGNS
+1830 
-1839 SKHSIKNIGFS
+1839 
-1850 KIDNYSPYKLHINY
+1850 KLHEHIEY
-1864 SDAVTKVY
+1864 YGYDDHVEF
-1872 ASVPY
+1872 
-1877 KETITWDNIIYGK
+1877 KELVWD
-1890 HVKRSEFGWWGKY
+1890 
-1903 NDVLETD
+1903 ET
-1910 KTVSKSPI
+1910 SY
-1918 TPKVKFEPLAT
+1918 E
-1929 PVYASKDEVELNGVI
+1929 
-1944 KTKTKKKTEYFYPL
+1944 
-1958 NNELLNFCTPK
+1958 
-1969 IQIKEDSGEKITINP
+1969 
-1984 VNFGF
+1984 
-1989 LVDDEEER
+1989 
-1997 YNKPI
+1997 
-2002 TSLDE
+2002 TSLPE
-2007 SVKKEL
+2007 
-2013 FAGFIKVTFIRSF
+2013 T
-2026 INQPSKQEFIKIPV
+2026 INQPTT
-2040 YFERRDCNINC
+2040 
-2051 SEEIFNN
+2051 EESLVSDKVHYEKLNK

>member
-27 IQSLLGKKNA
+27 IQSLLGKKNG

-53 SSIDLKIGGMDHIL
+53 SSIELKIGGMDHIL

-111 SAINGKIRTNCIINV
+111 SAINGKIRTTCIINV
-126 SGYDENYEKEPY
+126 SGYDQNYEKEPY
-138 IYSVNN
+138 IYSASN

-163 SAEDSQKFIWKNE
+163 SAEDSQKFTWKNE

-210 YPYSILVYNLADTQK
+210 YPYTMLVYNLPDTQN
-225 ATYISTTDNVIT
+225 ATYISTSENVIT

-265 ELVQNEGEVCSIDF
+265 ELVQNQGEVCSIDF
-279 NREKCVISPLSA
+279 NREKCVVTPLNT
-291 GTAIIKI
+291 GTALLQI
-298 SHHAAPYPLE
+298 SHPSSAYPLE

-314 ELVKNVYIKPSDTFV
+314 ELVKNVYITPSDTFV

-337 TLSLQLEGTSENYD
+337 TISLKLEGTSENYD
-351 VNEFQWDVPE
+351 VNAFQWDVPE
-361 NEVITYNH
+361 NEVITHNH

-406 TSDAVDSSNYV
+406 KSDAIDSSNYI

-424 RTKIGAEAIPLN
+424 RTKVGAETIPLN

-489 GYITPLSEGT
+489 GYITPVSEGT

-507 KILYS
+507 KILYP

-521 ASAILEEPFYFTG
+521 SYAVLEEPFYFTG
-534 IPIVK
+534 TPIVK
-539 LLNGKEQEVNIN
+539 LLNGTEQEVNIN
-551 LHGKTKTDSDNS
+551 LHGKNKTEADNT
-563 NIIWNTE
+563 NITWATE
-570 SPHIIVTGNGEKAV
+570 SSHINLIGNGEKAV
-584 IRATGHGSNISHI
+584 IRATGHGSHISHI
-597 TISHPRADVD
+597 KASHPCSDAD

-617 QEELDKMKS
+617 QEELDKMKT

-658 FTWTVLTPNLLNC
+658 FTWTILTPNLLSC

-676 EASGKTLHM
+676 EASGKTLHT

-759 SNKLSGISWAP
+759 SDKLSGISWTP

-856 FTNEKFKFEIDK
+856 VTNEKFKFQIDK

-876 GDNAC
+876 SDNSC
-881 LIKPIKAG
+881 LVKPVKAG

-955 SWESKNPE
+955 TWESKNPE
-963 IATAQGVGAS
+963 IATAQGVGAN

-978 NEVGTARIV
+978 NETGTARIK
-987 VSNTKCTYPLKLIV
+987 VSNTKCAYPLELIV
-1001 ICVDSSQAA
+1001 ICVDSSSAV
-1010 LNPFISASPN
+1010 LNPFISTATN
-1020 VLNLKAEQGP
+1020 IVTLKAEKES

-1041 GGSDFDQQNFSWQI
+1041 GGSEFDQQNFSWQI
-1055 EDSSIVQMFGQGAT
+1055 EDSSIVQMFGQGSS
-1069 CKMRALKAGT
+1069 CKMRAIKAGT
-1079 TRLIITHPKA
+1079 TRLIISHPKS
-1089 EYSCY
+1089 EHRCY
-1094 VLLICDAV
+1094 VLLICDEA
-1102 KPNKCYISVPEKII
+1102 KPNKYFISVPENII

-1129 SLTNGDIEDKYAF
+1129 SLVNGDIEDKYAF
-1142 NFYADTYDVIELNYS
+1142 NFYADTYDVIELNFS

-1216 VPVTSVPCHVEY
+1216 VPVTSIPCHVEY

-1238 EGTNKTAQITGLAPG
+1238 EGTNKTAQITAVGQG
-1253 NTKVKAKLVATKTNI
+1253 NTKVKAKLVATKTNT

-1274 MLINIEESTEDLIY
+1274 MLINIEESAEDLIY
-1288 ITTTKTVY
+1288 ITTSKTVY
-1296 SIEKGTTTTITANIT
+1296 SIEKGTTTTIAANIT

-1355 AGECTVTISHDKC
+1355 AGECTITISHDKC

-1428 VIADVLGK
+1428 IIADVLGK
-1436 GETVAAFARN
+1436 GETVAVFARN

-1460 STECEIVVEAS
+1460 TAECEVIVEAS
-1471 RHITFASQEMFV
+1471 RHISFASQEIV
-1483 EPGQTKTIKY
+1483 IEPGQTKTIKY

-1508 DTYFN
+1508 DAYFD
-1513 YSVDEH
+1513 YSIDEH
-1519 TKTVII
+1519 TKTVRI
-1525 TGKTEGFGRLTG
+1525 TGKKEGFGRLTG

-1552 WNYHFSINKSI
+1552 WNYKFSIDKSI
-1563 IKSEPDFDS
+1563 IKDEPKGEF
-1572 TQPDKFIIK
+1572 
-1581 YKVIPSDA
+1581 VINYDVVPEDA
-1589 EIEVNFDN
+1589 KIEVVLLNN
-1597 DNIADFNIDKLRHE
+1597 NTDFIKWTVDELQKK
-1611 IIITPKKEGE
+1611 ITITPTKEGTGNLSITAKNPRDE
-1621 ANILIKA
+1621 NKLIGTRTCNLELLYKNINILPKIINQK
-1628 LNIRDSNHEI
+1628 
-1638 GVRQCK
+1638 G
-1644 LIFKYDKITFKTK
+1644 IF
-1657 ILSKI
+1657 SKI
-1662 GKFSNIKDNKIIL
+1662 KNDSLIIV
-1675 GDGEKINLKFEPNY
+1675 GDGEDLNIKFDFDKENADVSIINVTFEKKSNEQAKKIIFEANEDNSQAVLKHN
-1689 PKIEYEISNLEWEP
+1689 
-1703 AAAYLTD
+1703 D
-1710 VEIKNK
+1710 DEIKEVYK
-1716 IIISQDEDMGK
+1716 IVHKPYLLYEGRKSYFNWIKNGDKYFINVDLNDYKDLNTVIPAQTVQTTELTPVLKHQNETGK
-1727 NERKLEHTQDFKDY
+1727 PYVDYIAATVYKDY
-1741 SYKFTHKP
+1741 SSYILKFKGFFV
-1749 YISLKNKKIYFKWKD
+1749 K
-1764 FDTTKLNFLD
+1764 
-1774 IPENLSQII
+1774 
-1783 GEDIEP
+1783 
-1789 NQISYT
+1789 
-1795 KEPYEEALLVLQEE
+1795 
-1809 KPNPDWSNGDKR
+1809 NGDIYSLFQSHSSFTVVTRKPKLYLHR
-1821 YYAKEKKKI
+1821 ETYYYTDQDGTEHEAEFEKYVWDK
-1830 VTVKCQGNS
+1830 S
-1839 SKHSIKNIGFS
+1839 SYETSL
-1850 KIDNYSPYKLHINY
+1850 P
-1864 SDAVTKVY
+1864 
-1872 ASVPY
+1872 
-1877 KETITWDNIIYGK
+1877 ETITQAATKENIVSGK
-1890 HVKRSEFGWWGKY
+1890 VRYEKLNSPVYIDHGDEKKY
-1903 NDVLETD
+1903 SQYFIPLYDGAYQLCTLNGGEGYNKEITTTD
-1910 KTVSKSPI
+1910 KTVIS
-1918 TPKVKFEPLAT
+1918 
-1929 PVYASKDEVELNGVI
+1929 
-1944 KTKTKKKTEYFYPL
+1944 
-1958 NNELLNFCTPK
+1958 
-1969 IQIKEDSGEKITINP
+1969 DSQ
-1984 VNFGF
+1984 
-1989 LVDDEEER
+1989 
-1997 YNKPI
+1997 
-2002 TSLDE
+2002 
-2007 SVKKEL
+2007 
-2013 FAGFIKVTFIRSF
+2013 AGFIVIDYIHNNK
-2026 INQPSKQEFIKIPV
+2026 KQKPKKIPV
-2040 YFERRDCNINC
+2040 KVEVRKCNINC
-2051 SEEIFNN
+2051 TEN